1 MFVPKK
7 KFGQTYVRL
16 ESGFFLSNMGTSGLA
31 IVRWPTVIY
40 SPVVVV
46 VAAAAA
52 AVTTTIFT
60 QEAPLTE
67 GVFRE
72 VQKLKVC

>member
-1 MFVPKK
+1 M
-7 KFGQTYVRL
+7 T
-16 ESGFFLSNMGTSGLA
+16 A
-31 IVRWPTVIY
+31 IC
-40 SPVVVV
+40 SPVVV

-52 AVTTTIFT
+52 AAAATTTIFT

-67 GVFRE
+67 VVFRE